1 MVNLSQI
8 KAQEWSRII
17 DDAGGGAEID
27 VEKSMTDLTFDIIAH
42 TQFGSSY
49 EKGKHVFRRL
59 MGEIREIIFKHN
71 FLLLIPKGK

>member
-49 EKGKHVFRRL
+49 EKGKHVFRL
-59 MGEIREIIFKHN
+59 MGEIRGIIFKYI
-71 FLLLIPKGK
+71 FLLLIPKAK